1 MNQRTHEQ
9 SRWELVA
16 GIVTGVFVV
25 LMAVVLIV
33 LALTAPVTP
42 TEDQRP
48 QVQVTRY
55 VEAFGLDTLQ
65 RAV

>member
-1 MNQRTHEQ
+1 VNQRTHEQ

-16 GIVTGVFVV
+16 GIITGVFVV

-42 TEDQRP
+42 GEDQRP
-48 QVQVTRY
+48 RTQITRY
-55 VEAFGLDTLQ
+55 VEA
-65 RAV
+65 